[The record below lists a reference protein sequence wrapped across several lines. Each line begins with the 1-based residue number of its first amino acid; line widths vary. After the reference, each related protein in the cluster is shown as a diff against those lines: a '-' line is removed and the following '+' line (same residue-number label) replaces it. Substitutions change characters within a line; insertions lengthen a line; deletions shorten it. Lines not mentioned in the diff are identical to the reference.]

1 MSGEQPGVRR
11 TMEQMHKRL
20 RENGASESDARRIAR
35 DAALRYDRRVRD
47 GEQRNP
53 VSHGDVRD

>member
-11 TMEQMHKRL
+11 SMNKLHKRL
-20 RENGASESDARRIAR
+20 RENGASESDARRISR
-35 DAALRYDRRVRD
+35 DAARRYDRRVRD

-53 VSHGDVRD
+53 VSHGDTR

>member
-1 MSGEQPGVRR
+1 
-11 TMEQMHKRL
+11 MEQLHRRL

-53 VSHGDVRD
+53 VSHGDTRD